1 MLLAFWL
8 RNVGV
13 HFLNTPIFKS
23 ALKCSEAEMFSAFW
37 RRTVLGV
44 TAARAYSTPQL
55 PKVLWGWG
63 AFTIFT
69 YFYIEKCFAPR
80 ARFFNIL
87 TAKVDDFGLD
97 FFWPSNLLR
106 ATTASFFW
114 SLIRPHGS
122 APATLA
128 SLYFRPSTATK
139 HRKNTVFRDLSIIY
153 LFDPFCAP
161 LLLHLSISR
170 KMTSRLL
177 QSWLIHYFWTEHK
190 GENDG

>member
-1 MLLAFWL
+1 MLWSWDVFSILTSNRAWRYSRARLFNTSTSKSAL
-8 RNVGV
+8 RLRCFYNFYI
-13 HFLNTPIFKS
+13 FLHRKVLCATGALFQHLNCQSWRFRAWFFLTFKS
-23 ALKCSEAEMFSAFW
+23 AS
-37 RRTVLGV
+37 RHNGVL
-44 TAARAYSTPQL
+44 
-55 PKVLWGWG
+55 
-63 AFTIFT
+63 
-69 YFYIEKCFAPR
+69 
-80 ARFFNIL
+80 
-87 TAKVDDFGLD
+87 
-97 FFWPSNLLR
+97 
-106 ATTASFFW
+106 FW

-128 SLYFRPSTATK
+128 SLYFRPSAATK